1 MTAVSPIQCFV
12 IDDDPDDQEIFTMAI
27 RKVRNDIDII
37 FANDGLEALEKLNDH
52 HFTPHYIFIDI
63 NMPRMNGRNC
73 LVELKKIDRLRN
85 VPMFIY
91 STYADPE
98 MKEESRKLKATDY
111 IVKPPSIKLL
121 TDILRNIVR

>member
-12 IDDDPDDQEIFTMAI
+12 IDDDPDDQEIFTMAM
-27 RKVRNDIDII
+27 RKVRNDIDIV
-37 FANDGLEALEKLNDH
+37 FANDGFEALAKLSDH
-52 HFTPHYIFIDI
+52 RFTPHYIFIDI

-91 STYADPE
+91 STYADPKL
-98 MKEESRKLKATDY
+98 KEESRKLQATDY

-121 TDILRNIVR
+121 TDILKNIVG